1 MNKPDK
7 LSQMQRNSFL
17 ARWTTLDELVRV
29 LADEPETGWRTWLR
43 TTAGLVVLLLALQ
56 LTTGLLL
63 ACYYVPAADSAH
75 TTVAFIEKGVRGG
88 AWLRALHVY
97 GSVLLP
103 CALVLHLAQKLR
115 RGRARRRPVGWLAGV
130 ALLAL
135 ALAAGGTGYTL
146 PWDARAYYSTRVA
159 EGLVRGLPLIGPT
172 ARLWLLGGPL
182 ISTLTLSRLF
192 ALHALLLPLLI
203 LTTVVARLFIFRE
216 RHTSIIVQAD
226 AAHEAHDSAPN
237 GQATRAQAWLRAQLA
252 RNAVVAGLAFTAL
265 ALYAAKYLAPF
276 GPRADAVP
284 ADYLPRPGAQFLWL
298 YELLKHTSGTSA
310 ALAGLIMPGLLLA
323 LFALLPWL
331 GAPAHLTSSPLRRRI
346 GALII
351 GLTCALVLSLTTL
364 ALVADTRDARVRT
377 QLARQTAAEES
388 FHRAPFI
395 PQRPRATDTNIN
407 AAPQTTNQLATNAQP
422 DATNIVPAPPAA
434 YTQQCVKCH
443 GAHGE
448 GVRPNPKL
456 IGVAAQPHRTVT
468 DLIAILNDPA
478 AYGLEKPMTSFA
490 NKLTDDEKRQL
501 ADWIEGLK

>member
-1 MNKPDK
+1 MNKPDN
-7 LSQMQRNSFL
+7 LAQTQRNSFL
-17 ARWTTLDELVRV
+17 AHWTTLDELVWA
-29 LADEPETGWRTWLR
+29 LADEPETGWRAWLR
-43 TTAGLVVLLLALQ
+43 TTAGLVVLLLTLQ

-75 TTVAFIEKGVRGG
+75 TTVAFIEKGLSGG

-103 CALVLHLAQKLR
+103 GALVLHLAQKLR
-115 RGRARRRPVGWLAGV
+115 RGRARRRPIGWLAGV

-159 EGLVRGLPLIGPT
+159 EGLVRGLPLVGPT

-203 LTTVVARLFIFRE
+203 LATVVARLFIFRD
-216 RHTSIIVQAD
+216 RHTPIVGQTE
-226 AAHEAHDSAPN
+226 AAHEAHEATANDQP
-237 GQATRAQAWLRAQLA
+237 TRAHAWLHVQLA
-252 RNAVVAGLAFTAL
+252 RNAVVAGLVFTAL
-265 ALYAAKYLAPF
+265 ALYAAKYPASF

-298 YELLKHTSGTSA
+298 YELLKHSSGTSA
-310 ALAGLIMPGLLLA
+310 ALAGLLLPGLLLA

-331 GAPAHLTSSPLRRRI
+331 GATAHTSSPLRRHA
-346 GALII
+346 GALLIS
-351 GLTCALVLSLTTL
+351 LTCALVLSLTAL
-364 ALVADTRDARVRT
+364 ALVADTRDPRVRE
-377 QLARQTAAEES
+377 QIARQTAAEES

-395 PQRPRATDTNIN
+395 PQRPRTTDRDNN
-407 AAPQTTNQLATNAQP
+407 PAPQATKLLATNAQP
-422 DATNIVPAPPAA
+422 DTTNAVPTPPAA
-434 YTQQCVKCH
+434 YAQQCAKCH

-456 IGVAAQPHRTVT
+456 IGVATLPHRTVT
-468 DLIAILNDPA
+468 DLIAILNDPT

-490 NKLTDDEKRQL
+490 NKLTDAEKRQL
-501 ADWIEGLK
+501 AEWMQGLK